1 MPIILRNIV
10 TKLQTCKQQSLKFC
24 TAVVKEQTT
33 SLEPVPI
40 ISKKSYRDE
49 KFLYQ
54 KPRQIWL
61 ENLDTIER
69 KKLGLV
75 FLHPTVYAAA
85 PRVDIIHENVKWQRL
100 YRFVNYEHTKTRAEV
115 RGGGRK
121 PWPQKGLGRARHGSI
136 RSPLWKGGGIA
147 HGPRSPT
154 PHFYMLPYFTRVA
167 GLCSTLSVKLAQDD
181 LFIVNDLEIPTQDAS
196 YMNQL
201 VEERCW
207 GPSVLFVDT
216 DDIMP
221 LNITAATD
229 SIAHMT
235 LMPAYGLNVYSML
248 KYDTLVLTERA
259 ARYIEDKILFQ
270 LNRSDSAKLLEK
282 FKLNQQ

>member
-1 MPIILRNIV
+1 MSIIIRNII
-10 TKLQTCKQQSLKFC
+10 TRLQTCTQQSLKFC
-24 TAVVKEQTT
+24 TVVVKEQTT
-33 SLEPVPI
+33 DPEPAPI

-49 KFLYQ
+49 RFLYQ
-54 KPRQIWL
+54 KQRQTWL
-61 ENLDTIER
+61 ENLDTVVR

-75 FLHPTVYAAA
+75 YLHPDVYAAA
-85 PRVDIIHENVKWQRL
+85 PRVDIIHENVKWQTL
-100 YRFVNYEHTKTRAEV
+100 YRHVNYEHTKTRAEL

-121 PWPQKGLGRARHGSI
+121 PWPQKGTGRARHGSI

-154 PHFYMLPYFTRVA
+154 PHFYMLPYYTRVA
-167 GLCSTLSVKLAQDD
+167 GLCSMLSVKLAQDD
-181 LFIVNDLEIPTQDAS
+181 LFIVNNLEIPSEDAS
-196 YMNQL
+196 YINQL
-201 VEERCW
+201 VEERGW
-207 GPSVLFVDT
+207 GPAVLFVDT

-229 SIAHMT
+229 KIAHMT
-235 LMPAYGLNVYSML
+235 LMPAYGLNVFSML
-248 KYDTLVLTERA
+248 KYDTLILTERA

-270 LNRSDSAKLLEK
+270 MNRLDAAKLMGK